1 MILANDVVVRY
12 AHETI
17 RVKRFEAKKG
27 EFITILGPNGG
38 GKTTFIKAILG
49 LIDYEGSIKVFGKE
63 ARNLSKEDKK
73 RIGYLPQFSFTKV
86 DFPITVK
93 EVIEMGGEPSYIKEL
108 GLKGILNK
116 LISEVSGGERQRAL
130 IARALASDPD
140 LIILDEP
147 ESSLDAK
154 WWDRVVKLL
163 KELNKKGK
171 TIVVISHDT
180 TVMLPLST
188 KLACINKDIF
198 VHGKKEFV
206 LPKINEV
213 YGCEMNIL
221 MHGNKPHKGEKHIV
235 VKKHD

>member
-1 MILANDVVVRY
+1 MIFANNVVIRY

-17 RVKRFEAKKG
+17 KIKRFEARKG

-49 LIDYEGSIKVFGKE
+49 LIDYDGSIKVFGKE
-63 ARNLSKEDKK
+63 ARKLSKKDKE

-86 DFPITVK
+86 NFPITVR
-93 EVIEMGGEPSYIKEL
+93 EVIEMGGEIKYVKEL
-108 GLKGILNK
+108 GLEKILNK

-130 IARALASDPD
+130 IARALASNPD

-171 TIVVISHDT
+171 TIIVISHDT
-180 TVMLPLST
+180 SIMLPLSN
-188 KLACINKDIF
+188 KLACINKNIF
-198 VHGKKEFV
+198 IHGKKEFV
-206 LPKINEV
+206 LPRINEV
-213 YGCEMNIL
+213 YGCELNIL
-221 MHGNKPHKGEKHIV
+221 MHGDKPHKGEKHIV